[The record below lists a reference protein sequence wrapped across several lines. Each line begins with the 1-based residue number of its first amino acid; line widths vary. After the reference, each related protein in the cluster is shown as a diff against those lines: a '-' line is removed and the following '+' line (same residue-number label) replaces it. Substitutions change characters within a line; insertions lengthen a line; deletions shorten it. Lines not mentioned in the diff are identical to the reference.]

1 MEFGLLAAALIAAV
15 CVRLTLA
22 AEAATVAPEQDA
34 GRLWDLAL
42 LSAFVGLGV
51 GRIGAMVAGGTN
63 PLAHPLD
70 VLILRGGV
78 DTVLASVGAIVAFG
92 IAARRALVVTAD
104 AIAPAVIAGLAGWH
118 AGCFTRGACLGTPSN
133 LPWAISGPS
142 GVGRHPV
149 EIYAA
154 VLLAAAAVVALVLLK
169 TRHARPGMIA
179 GLAIGFVSGARLATE
194 PMRLGIGN
202 SPLWWYAG
210 GVAAGGAAVAAAIV
224 VGRHRG

>member
-22 AEAATVAPEQDA
+22 AEAATVAPEKDS

-149 EIYAA
+149 ELYAA
-154 VLLAAAAVVALVLLK
+154 LLLVVGGIALVLLEA
-169 TRHARPGMIA
+169 RHPRPGMIA
-179 GLAIGFVSGARLATE
+179 GLAIGIASGARLVTE
-194 PMRLGIGN
+194 PMRLGIGT

-210 GVAAGGAAVAAAIV
+210 GVAAGGAAVAAAV
-224 VGRHRG
+224 VAGRRRG

>member
-22 AEAATVAPEQDA
+22 AEAATVAPEQDS

-78 DTVLASVGAIVAFG
+78 EVVLASVTALVAFG
-92 IAARRALVVTAD
+92 VAARRDLVATAD
-104 AIAPAVIAGLAGWH
+104 AVAPAAIAGLVGWH
-118 AGCFTRGACLGTPSN
+118 GGCFTRGACLGTPSD

-149 EIYAA
+149 ELYAA
-154 VLLAAAAVVALVLLK
+154 LLLVVGGIALVLLK
-169 TRHARPGMIA
+169 ARHPRPGVIA
-179 GLAIGFVSGARLATE
+179 GLAIGIASGARLVTE
-194 PMRLGIGN
+194 PMRLGIGT

-210 GVAAGGAAVAAAIV
+210 GVAAGGAGVVAAV
-224 VGRHRG
+224 VAGRRRG